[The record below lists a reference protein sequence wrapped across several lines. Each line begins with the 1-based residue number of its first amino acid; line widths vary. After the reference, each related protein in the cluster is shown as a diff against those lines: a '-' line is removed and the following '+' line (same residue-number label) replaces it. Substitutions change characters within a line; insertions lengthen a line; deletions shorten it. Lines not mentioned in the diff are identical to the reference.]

1 MLQLRVNLV
10 SRLPKLPEQ
19 YELNTRL
26 EPIEK
31 YPRGWPQLAAFLNSE
46 DNFAIFRRFGN
57 VHCRLLVHLQAE
69 IQILEHK
76 LKELD
81 ESDASPSSPHRWRL
95 QKADFGEEGDPGQR
109 DIRRQLQEKILVYG
123 MSYLQPWRPCLG
135 FKLINVNTDQLLLND
150 QKLRDLGQASEKDHQ
165 HVYHWIVRERPVAF
179 GQDDWINHPY
189 DFVPLSKIDQLES
202 MILSSFLKVVS
213 SRIP

>member
-1 MLQLRVNLV
+1 
-10 SRLPKLPEQ
+10 
-19 YELNTRL
+19 
-26 EPIEK
+26 
-31 YPRGWPQLAAFLNSE
+31 
-46 DNFAIFRRFGN
+46 
-57 VHCRLLVHLQAE
+57 VHLQAE

-109 DIRRQLQEKILVYG
+109 DIRSQLQEKILVYG
-123 MSYLQPWRPCLG
+123 MSYLQTCLG
-135 FKLINVNTDQLLLND
+135 SKLINANTDQLLLND

-202 MILSSFLKVVS
+202 MILSSFLKVS
-213 SRIP
+213 LRQIP